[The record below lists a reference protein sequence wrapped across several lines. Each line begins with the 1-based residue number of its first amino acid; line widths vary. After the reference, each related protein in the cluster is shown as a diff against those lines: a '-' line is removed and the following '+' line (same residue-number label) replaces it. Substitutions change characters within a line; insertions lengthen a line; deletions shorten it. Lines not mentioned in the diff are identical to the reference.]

1 MRNHNIDSLILRRAI
16 TSIDAMIALS
26 NNILD
31 IVSIDCDSSPC
42 ITTSYYY
49 NRIKYSLTHYI
60 VWMLKNQLID
70 QYHNMLFLCLYIGQ
84 RGGEIQYGD

>member
-1 MRNHNIDSLILRRAI
+1 MRNHNIDSLILRRAMSNN
-16 TSIDAMIALS
+16 TSVLFS

-49 NRIKYSLTHYI
+49 NRIKYSLAHYI

-70 QYHNMLFLCLYIGQ
+70 QYHNCLFFVYYWTK
-84 RGGEIQYGD
+84 RR

>member
-1 MRNHNIDSLILRRAI
+1 MRNHNIDSLIPRRAI
-16 TSIDAMIALS
+16 TSIDANNALS

-31 IVSIDCDSSPC
+31 IVSIDYNSSPC

-70 QYHNMLFLCLYIGQ
+70 QYHNTFSLPVYWTK
-84 RGGEIQYGD
+84 RR

>member
-1 MRNHNIDSLILRRAI
+1 MRNHNIDSLIPRRAMS
-16 TSIDAMIALS
+16 TNTLVLLS

-31 IVSIDCDSSPC
+31 IVSIDNSSPC

-49 NRIKYSLTHYI
+49 NRIKYSLAHYI

-70 QYHNMLFLCLYIGQ
+70 QCHNAFSLSVYWTK
-84 RGGEIQYGD
+84 RR